1 MRGRRPLPL
10 SLSPGDRSI
19 LQEVARSRSLPFS
32 QVQHARVVLAIAE
45 GQRVQEV
52 AAWMRC
58 DPSTVWRLRR
68 RYEQGG
74 LDRLL
79 ADRPRCGTPTQI
91 SPPPARPDRRTGLP
105 GAGGPGAAPHPL
117 E

>member
-19 LQEVARSRSLPFS
+19 LQEVARSRSLPFY

-52 AAWMRC
+52 AAGMRC
-58 DPSTVWRLRR
+58 DTSTVWRLCR
-68 RYEQGG
+68 RYWTCSEVLQGIQG
-74 LDRLL
+74 LCLSNHIRICWLL
-79 ADRPRCGTPTQI
+79 QVHSNGWA
-91 SPPPARPDRRTGLP
+91 
-105 GAGGPGAAPHPL
+105 
-117 E
+117 